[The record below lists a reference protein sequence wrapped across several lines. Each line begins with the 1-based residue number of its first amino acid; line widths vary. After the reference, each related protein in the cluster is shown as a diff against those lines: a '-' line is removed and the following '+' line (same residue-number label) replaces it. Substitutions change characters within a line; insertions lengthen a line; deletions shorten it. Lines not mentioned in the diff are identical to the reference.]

1 MFDYLIKPLHR
12 EPTYWLP
19 AHYQSGYKLGYAWRT
34 HEVGKKAKDT

>member
-1 MFDYLIKPLHR
+1 MYIKLFDQAHK